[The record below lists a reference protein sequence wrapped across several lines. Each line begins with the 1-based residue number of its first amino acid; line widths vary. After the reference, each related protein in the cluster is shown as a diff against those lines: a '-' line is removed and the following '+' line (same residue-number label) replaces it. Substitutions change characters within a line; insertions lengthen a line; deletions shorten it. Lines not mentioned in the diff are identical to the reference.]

1 MLILLEDKHL
11 GMVTSCMA
19 LLLGLAT
26 ADPLSYEGL
35 VPYVIHLLTRLAIH
49 KACPEQYFYCD
60 TPHPWL
66 QVKLL
71 QFLQLFPL
79 ISDPIQRKTLF
90 GALTRILTKTQGERV
105 GHSP

>member
-1 MLILLEDKHL
+1 MLLLLEDKHL
-11 GMVTSCMA
+11 GVVTSCMA

-35 VPYVIHLLTRLAIH
+35 VPYVIHLLMRLAIH
-49 KACPEQYFYCD
+49 KTCPEQYLYCD

-79 ISDPIQRKTLF
+79 TSDPKQRKTLF
-90 GALTRILTKTQGERV
+90 GALTRILTKTEGK
-105 GHSP
+105 